1 MARHEANVLFHD
13 LTTCARSPR
22 AEPAPRGASVSWASL
37 HSPLFEVLADATSG
51 GNTLEDFMSK
61 MQAIALAAPCTRRP
75 ALHAAASSVHA
86 AASFVHAAA
95 SSLHAVTF
103 TCWPLVSFRS
113 PLPQPRPQST
123 ARPWPTLNTGEPQGP
138 PHFAASVPTFQ
149 SLTLMNNTVVYV

>member
-1 MARHEANVLFHD
+1 MARHEANILFHD
-13 LTTCARSPR
+13 LMTCARGPR

-75 ALHAAASSVHA
+75 ALHAAASS
-86 AASFVHAAA
+86 
-95 SSLHAVTF
+95 LHAVTF
-103 TCWPLVSFRS
+103 SCWPPVSFRS

>member
-1 MARHEANVLFHD
+1 MARHEANILFHD
-13 LTTCARSPR
+13 LMTCARGPR

-86 AASFVHAAA
+86 AAS
-95 SSLHAVTF
+95 SLHAVTF
-103 TCWPLVSFRS
+103 SCWPPVSSRS

-123 ARPWPTLNTGEPQGP
+123 ARPGPTLNTGEPQGP